1 MYAMFSVFGA
11 GIKNLAVLAIL
22 SYSLGWALAL
32 LVLQD
37 KAKRRLR
44 DFTLSLALLTQA
56 LLIAEMIDTIQ
67 KNEIPKTLTTASSA
81 ALSFVVLAFRGLKR
95 ESPEIEETAYVVA
108 TYIFKMECA
117 YCMGIPRGAAIFCFI
132 KKIL

>member
-1 MYAMFSVFGA
+1 MFYVFGA
-11 GIKNLAVLAIL
+11 GIKNLAALAGL

-67 KNEIPKTLTTASSA
+67 KGEIPKTLTTASSA
-81 ALSFVVLAFRGLKR
+81 ALSFVIMAFRGLKEESR
-95 ESPEIEETAYVVA
+95 EVNETAYVVA
-108 TYIFKMECA
+108 TYIFKMEVA
-117 YCMGIPRGAAIFCFI
+117 YYMGIPRGAAIFCFL
-132 KKIL
+132 KEIL